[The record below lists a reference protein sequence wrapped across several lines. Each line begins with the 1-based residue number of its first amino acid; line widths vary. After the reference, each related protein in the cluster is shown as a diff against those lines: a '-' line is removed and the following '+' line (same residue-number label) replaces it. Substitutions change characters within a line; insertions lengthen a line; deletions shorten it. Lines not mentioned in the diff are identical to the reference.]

1 MANSNSHP
9 RKAAMPVAAGYATE
23 CDIATAL
30 AGKLDIVGRKTAS
43 DGTCYLIVKQSGAK
57 MSAVLFVPLAL
68 LGVGKH
74 AQLQELFLKRGFL
87 SVVNQFAP
95 RELSSLLSQAAQACT
110 TTVIDREGLQEFD
123 VAGARCFIVVKSGNC
138 NWFSQKPDGVQ
149 VVLTGTAA
157 LKAKPEKSLQD
168 FSKSFSEILARNG
181 RMLVILC
188 FALMAM
194 FARLFRVPHLNLAII
209 GLSSRGKSIAQHFA
223 ACVVNGRDEVLT
235 MNSTVIGL
243 NEYMVDHPD
252 QAVYFEDA
260 HGALAAAPLIQ
271 GIMDAGNSGGRL
283 RSKRAGTGNAIDPVL
298 CSMIVSAERG
308 VLETARANRKDINS
322 GVFARLLEVHMG
334 QHGIFDDLCGF
345 QDGAALAKHVKAE
358 SPKYMGLIGS
368 TLLEHVGAD
377 WVKARLLW
385 IKKEQAMRA
394 EIVKAAGSTD
404 INGLNARLLD
414 GLAFATF
421 IGCLLVH
428 YKVISVKRSDV
439 YDSMGMVFREH
450 MERLTASSSPVAQ
463 GVIEAV
469 RHFIQTNQG
478 RFLPLAQAADA
489 AKPNGL
495 AGYVKRDLT
504 GQSRFLFFPGVF
516 RDKFIDQFGGEA
528 YGHLRDAG
536 FLDSQKSRHN
546 LMSVR
551 AKFGSDEDAQRQDF
565 VAIRSTILYSTKAD

>member
-1 MANSNSHP
+1 MAKSISRQ
-9 RKAAMPVAAGYATE
+9 RKASMTSVVGRTPDYE
-23 CDIATAL
+23 IATAL
-30 AGKLDIVGRKTAS
+30 AGKLDIVGRQTAS
-43 DGTCYLIVKQSGAK
+43 DGTCYLIVKQGGAK
-57 MSAVLFVPLAL
+57 ISAAISVPLAL
-68 LGVGKH
+68 LAVGKH

-87 SVVNQFAP
+87 GVVNQFAP
-95 RELSSLLSQAAQACT
+95 RELSSLLSQAAQVCT

-123 VAGARCFIVVKSGNC
+123 DAGSQCFIMVKGGNC
-138 NWFSQKPDGVQ
+138 YWFSHKPEGAQ
-149 VVLTGTAA
+149 VVLTGSAA
-157 LKAKPEKSLQD
+157 LKVKSEKTLLD
-168 FSKSFSEILARNG
+168 FDKTFSEILACNG
-181 RMLVILC
+181 RILIVLC

-194 FARLFRVPHLNLAII
+194 FARLYRVPHLNLAII
-209 GLSSRGKSIAQHFA
+209 GLSSLGKSIAQHFV

-283 RSKRAGTGNAIDPVL
+283 RSKRGVTGSAVDPVL
-298 CSMIVSAERG
+298 CSMILSAERG

-334 QHGIFDDLCGF
+334 QHGMFDNLCGF
-345 QDGAALAKHVKAE
+345 QDGAELAKHVKTE

-368 TLLEHVGAD
+368 TLLAHVGAD
-377 WVKARLLW
+377 WAKARLLW
-385 IKKEQAMRA
+385 IKKEQAIRS
-394 EIVKAAGSTD
+394 EIVKVAGSTG

-414 GLAFATF
+414 GLAFAAF

-428 YKVISVKRSDV
+428 YKVVTVKRSDV
-439 YDSMGMVFREH
+439 YDSFGMVFKEH
-450 MERLTASSSPVAQ
+450 MERLKATSSPVAQ
-463 GVIEAV
+463 SVIEAV

-478 RFLPLAQAADA
+478 RFIPLAQAADA
-489 AKPNGL
+489 SKPNGL
-495 AGYVKRDLT
+495 AGYVNRDAA
-504 GQSRFLFFPGVF
+504 GQNRFLFFPGVF
-516 RDKFIDQFGGEA
+516 KEKFIDQFGAEA

-536 FLDSQKSRHN
+536 FLLSQASRGN

-551 AKFGSDEDAQRQDF
+551 IKLSGEEDAKRQDF
-565 VAIRSTILYSTKAD
+565 VAIRSAILCSDSTG